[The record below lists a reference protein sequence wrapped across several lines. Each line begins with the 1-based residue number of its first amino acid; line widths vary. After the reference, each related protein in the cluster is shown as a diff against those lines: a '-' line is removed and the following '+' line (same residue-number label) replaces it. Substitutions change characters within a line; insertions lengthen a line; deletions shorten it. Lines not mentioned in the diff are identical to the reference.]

1 MVSSLPSLASALPD
15 RFEWPLLW
23 DTQAYSHAVYSPA
36 SILTSP
42 LTLSYM
48 FWEDRYLVYSSVL
61 LSILVRGSRDPEH
74 TWTRAP
80 VIFLP
85 FHPSSGNAVN
95 LAMAQS
101 WETPLFFSS
110 RSRLAC
116 SSCFVSVSTN
126 HACQCFLLTEG
137 SRKLF
142 PSQCNNIGN
151 VPSTVSAPQLAKSLP
166 QWWGGRGEP
175 VPFSP
180 AVLANGHR
188 LTVWPGY
195 RVMQPHWREG
205 KRVSV
210 LPSLGPWRVL
220 RLPCLQSGIEWTC
233 HRASADG

>member
-1 MVSSLPSLASALPD
+1 MRYTSVFSRSVLPSLHPD
-15 RFEWPLLW
+15 LSHSPCPTCSGRI
-23 DTQAYSHAVYSPA
+23 DT
-36 SILTSP
+36 
-42 LTLSYM
+42 
-48 FWEDRYLVYSSVL
+48 LVYSSVL
-61 LSILVRGSRDPEH
+61 LSILVRWSRDPKH

-85 FHPSSGNAVN
+85 FHPFSGNAVN

-110 RSRLAC
+110 RSWLAC

-126 HACQCFLLTEG
+126 HASQCFLLTEG
-137 SRKLF
+137 SRKVF

-151 VPSTVSAPQLAKSLP
+151 IPSTVSAPQLAKSLP
-166 QWWGGRGEP
+166 QWWGGRSEP

-188 LTVWPGY
+188 LTVWPSY

-205 KRVSV
+205 KPCKCVTFSG
-210 LPSLGPWRVL
+210 SLEGSQAPM
-220 RLPCLQSGIEWTC
+220 SAEWY
-233 HRASADG
+233 